1 MIWWE
6 EALVIDDRLVPLRG
20 HLDEEVCDL
29 VLILLQIYIYI
40 YTHIYMQA
48 QHLECHYLHFLIRND
63 PALVSLS
70 ESCH

>member
-40 YTHIYMQA
+40 YT
-48 QHLECHYLHFLIRND
+48 YLYASPTFGM
-63 PALVSLS
+63 PLS
-70 ESCH
+70 SFSN

>member
-1 MIWWE
+1 MMIWWE

-40 YTHIYMQA
+40 HISICKPNIWNA
-48 QHLECHYLHFLIRND
+48 IIFIF
-63 PALVSLS
+63 
-70 ESCH
+70 